1 MENEARVAGMKR
13 ILEQQSFGKIWLL
26 KSSLW
31 RRCRDWSEVE
41 DRESCF
47 WTTGAV
53 EQLNTSGWT
62 QGMFLER
69 KSVILVCIGYGD

>member
-31 RRCRDWSEVE
+31 RRCGHWSEGE
-41 DRESCF
+41 DRKSCF
-47 WTTGAV
+47 WTTGTV

-62 QGMFLER
+62 QGVFCDTCLR
-69 KSVILVCIGYGD
+69 RIWG